1 MNMRGFINKTPR
13 SLYFHKD
20 LSVEAK
26 ASIVYYEIL
35 STTMHP
41 NFKYISTLTYLQQK
55 VSIAPLQ
62 KYFERPLRI
71 CLLCSNN
78 IKKLNQKAT

>member
-13 SLYFHKD
+13 SLYFYKD

-62 KYFERPLRI
+62 KSFAKLCGF
-71 CLLCSNN
+71 CLLCLNN
-78 IKKLNQKAT
+78 T

>member
-20 LSVEAK
+20 LSVEAN

-41 NFKYISTLTYLQQK
+41 NFKYISILTYLQQK
-55 VSIAPLQ
+55 S
-62 KYFERPLRI
+62 KYSPITKIF
-71 CLLCSNN
+71 CKTVWLLFVML
-78 IKKLNQKAT
+78 K

>member
-1 MNMRGFINKTPR
+1 MRKLMNMRGFINKTPR

-35 STTMHP
+35 STTMHL

-55 VSIAPLQ
+55 VSITPLQ
-62 KYFERPLRI
+62 KSFAKLCVF
-71 CLLCSNN
+71 CLLCLNN
-78 IKKLNQKAT
+78 T